1 MEEDI
6 RCTTRREANHE
17 EIYLHNLCTV
27 IEKETTEDA
36 NIWDI

>member
-1 MEEDI
+1 MEEKI
-6 RCTTRREANHE
+6 CCKTRREPNHE

-36 NIWDI
+36 NI